1 MHSNP
6 EDRNTSHRAYSHR
19 SNCCMHVEHPKTDAL
34 ICPTGRVRRAAIPSG
49 DAAQRQTELQRPP
62 RRPERSPAAQ
72 RGVTEPDAAVCTAR
86 SPGAIRDSVPCLPLR
101 AAVRTTCM
109 RHPGAGRWRQ
119 IRQQRR
125 TRPDPGPAAVSSCL
139 SARRWP
145 VSRAAGRSW
154 PRRAGV
160 AAVALVLVVTLTG
173 CVVRHGAL
181 PRLGSGQ
188 CKGGDPLAG
197 VYLPSRLHVEKNCLT
212 VTGTVTCVTHEP
224 HGDVHILVQLA
235 RRYRGS
241 LPRPMRRSTAPGPG
255 ATDGC
260 SSWRSSPSAAASPS
274 WTTARTLAGSSR
286 REPRSSVIASASQVL
301 TCWTPTSCTI

>member
-1 MHSNP
+1 MLRSARRSCRGP
-6 EDRNTSHRAYSHR
+6 AKARARPGS
-19 SNCCMHVEHPKTDAL
+19 AA
-34 ICPTGRVRRAAIPSG
+34 RVR
-49 DAAQRQTELQRPP
+49 
-62 RRPERSPAAQ
+62 
-72 RGVTEPDAAVCTAR
+72 EPDAAVCTAR

-145 VSRAAGRSW
+145 VSRTAGRSW

-212 VTGTVTCVTHEP
+212 VTGTVTCVTLEP
-224 HGDVHILVQLA
+224 DGDVHILRKL
-235 RRYRGS
+235 S
-241 LPRPMRRSTAPGPG
+241 ETNRSTFLII
-255 ATDGC
+255 
-260 SSWRSSPSAAASPS
+260 S
-274 WTTARTLAGSSR
+274 
-286 REPRSSVIASASQVL
+286 
-301 TCWTPTSCTI
+301 